1 MASVLTHPVPEAQ
14 DELREHRTPGFGR
27 VATLLGLF
35 GLMVSA
41 AGSWRPSYWG
51 DEAASVLSAERSLP
65 SLFRMLG
72 NVDAVHGTYYL
83 FLHAWIDVFGTSEFA
98 TRFPSA
104 IAVGIATA
112 GTAVLARELTNMRIA
127 VIAGVV
133 FAVLPRVTYMGAEAR
148 SFAFAT
154 AIAVWLTVL
163 LVRILRAEAAHPLV
177 RPTRWRDFGWKRTAR
192 WTGYAVLL
200 AVGVYMFIY
209 LLLLVP
215 VHALMVLLIGRRGAP
230 WLAWAASSVT
240 GIVLALPVL
249 YWGIMER
256 EQIDFLSRRP
266 QVDALEAAVYQ
277 WFGKAPLAVAAWTL
291 VILAL
296 TTVFLIH
303 RDRARPVGM
312 TRGVV
317 AVMLAWMLVPSA
329 ALLVGTEVLTPMYA
343 LRYLSFCTPAVAIA
357 IAVGIACFRLPAMQ
371 AVALLVIVALT
382 LPTYLAQRGEFGKNG
397 GSDWRQAAEMLEE
410 KVQPGDAVVFDET
423 IRPSRKTRLVYRMY
437 PEAFSGVRDV
447 TLARPYYET
456 DFLWDEVL
464 PLPDAVDRLS
474 GIQTVW
480 LLQFRGSRQNTS
492 QADVS
497 TLEQLG
503 FSVAESTRVHRTEI
517 IEMTRQ

>member
-14 DELREHRTPGFGR
+14 DEPWEPRVRGFGR
-27 VATLLGLF
+27 PATLLGLF
-35 GLMVSA
+35 GLIVSA

-72 NVDAVHGTYYL
+72 NVDAVHGAYYL
-83 FLHAWIDVFGTSEFA
+83 FLHFWIDVFGTSEFA
-98 TRFPSA
+98 TRLPSA

-112 GTAVLARELTNMRIA
+112 GTAVLARQLTNVRVA

-148 SFAFAT
+148 SFALAT

-163 LVRILRAEAAHPLV
+163 LVHVLRTEAV
-177 RPTRWRDFGWKRTAR
+177 RPPAGRTRWSDSDWRHTA
-192 WTGYAVLL
+192 WWAGYAVLL
-200 AVGVYMFIY
+200 AAGVYLFIY
-209 LLLLVP
+209 VLLLVP
-215 VHALMVLLIGRRGAP
+215 VHALMVLLIGRRAAP
-230 WLAWAASSVT
+230 WRAWAASSVA

-249 YWGIMER
+249 YWGIRER
-256 EQIDFLSRRP
+256 EQIDFLARRP
-266 QVDALEAAVYQ
+266 QVDALEAAVHQ
-277 WFGKAPLAVAAWTL
+277 WFGKAPLAVAAWAL

-296 TTVFLIH
+296 ATVFLIH
-303 RDRARPVGM
+303 RDRARPVGT

-317 AVMLAWMLVPSA
+317 AMMLAWMLVPST
-329 ALLVGTEVLTPMYA
+329 ALLLGTEVLTPMYA

-357 IAVGIACFRLPAMQ
+357 IAVGIACFRLPVMQ

-382 LPTYLAQRGEFGKNG
+382 LPTYLAQRGEFAKNG
-397 GSDWRQAAEMLEE
+397 GSDWRRTAELLKE

-437 PEAFSGVRDV
+437 PEAFSGVQDV
-447 TLARPYYET
+447 TLGRPYYET
-456 DFLWDEVL
+456 DFLWDETL
-464 PLPDAVDRLS
+464 PLPDVVDRLS

-480 LLQFRGSRQNTS
+480 LVQFRGSRQNTS
-492 QADVS
+492 QADVL

-503 FSVAESTRVHRTEI
+503 FSVAGSTLVRRTEV
-517 IEMTRQ
+517 IEMTR